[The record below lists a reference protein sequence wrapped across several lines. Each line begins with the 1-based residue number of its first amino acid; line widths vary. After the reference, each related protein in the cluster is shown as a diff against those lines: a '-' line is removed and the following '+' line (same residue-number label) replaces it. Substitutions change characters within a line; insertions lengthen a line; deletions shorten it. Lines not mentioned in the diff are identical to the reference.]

1 MPEKTQSWRPSIAF
15 VSFQSS
21 DYRILWFGTLGT
33 AHGFW
38 IQNVVFGWLVLQ
50 LSDSPFIVGIA
61 SALRFLPFCLGPV
74 AGAIADRIDRRRVL
88 QTLVTTQVILSLLS
102 ALLVTTGI
110 INVPLTI
117 ALGMSFSTVQ
127 AFHFTVRHP
136 YIYDIV
142 GPARAMNGIALNNL
156 AFWGMGIPGS
166 VFGGGLIAWLGAD
179 GAFYAMGAGYFFALV
194 LFLSLRNL
202 STSVIGGNPSMLTN
216 FLGGFRLIRQN
227 RTVAML
233 FSLVLITE
241 ILAFS
246 HLAILPVFAVD
257 VFGVGAKGLGFMLG
271 LQAFGSLVGLLGL
284 VALGDISYK
293 GKLLLAASA
302 IFGIGLVGFAISP
315 SFLLGLAAIT
325 LTGIVMGAFDT
336 LQQTALQLNVS
347 KEERGRAVGIWVLGL
362 GIGPLGHVQV
372 GALAQIITAPAAL
385 VINGGSLALIVLA
398 IAAASPRLRR
408 V

>member
-38 IQNVVFGWLVLQ
+38 IQNVLFGWLVLE
-50 LSDSPFIVGIA
+50 LSNSPFIVGIA
-61 SALRFLPFCLGPV
+61 TALRFIPFSLGPV
-74 AGAIADRIDRRRVL
+74 AGAITDRIDRRRVL
-88 QTLVTTQVILSLLS
+88 QVLVTTQVVLSLLS
-102 ALLVTTGI
+102 ALLVATGI

-117 ALGMSFSTVQ
+117 ALGMSFGTVQ
-127 AFHFTVRHP
+127 AFLFTVRHP

-179 GAFYAMGAGYFFALV
+179 GAFYAMGAGYFLALV
-194 LFLSLRNL
+194 LFLSLRTG
-202 STSVIGGNPSMLTN
+202 STYAIGGMLTN
-216 FLGGFRLIRQN
+216 FLGGFRLIKQN

-233 FSLVLITE
+233 FGLVFITE

-246 HLAILPVFAVD
+246 HFAVLPVFAVD
-257 VFGVGAKGLGFMLG
+257 VFDVGATGLGLMMG

-284 VALGDISYK
+284 VALGNISYK
-293 GKLLLAASA
+293 GKLLLTASA
-302 IFGIGLVGFAISP
+302 VFGIGLVGFAISP

-336 LQQTALQLNVS
+336 LQQTTLQLNVS
-347 KEERGRAVGIWVLGL
+347 EEERGRAVGIWVLGL

-372 GALAQIITAPAAL
+372 GALAQVINAPTAL

>member
-38 IQNVVFGWLVLQ
+38 IQNVLFGWLVLQ
-50 LSDSPFIVGIA
+50 LSDSPFILGIA
-61 SALRFLPFCLGPV
+61 TALRFIPFSLGPV
-74 AGAIADRIDRRRVL
+74 AGAITDRIDRRRVL
-88 QTLVTTQVILSLLS
+88 QVLVSAQVILSLLS
-102 ALLVTTGI
+102 ALLVASGI

-117 ALGMSFSTVQ
+117 ALGMSFGIAQ
-127 AFHFTVRHP
+127 AFLFTVRHP

-142 GPARAMNGIALNNL
+142 GPTRAMNGIALNNL

-179 GAFYAMGAGYFFALV
+179 GAFYAMGAGYFLALV
-194 LFLSLRNL
+194 LFLWLRTG
-202 STSVIGGNPSMLTN
+202 STYAIGGMLTN
-216 FLGGFRLIRQN
+216 FFGGFRLIKQN

-233 FSLVLITE
+233 FGLVFITE

-246 HLAILPVFAVD
+246 HFAVLPVFAVD
-257 VFGVGAKGLGFMLG
+257 VFGVGARGLGLMMG
-271 LQAFGSLVGLLGL
+271 LQSLGSLVGLLGL
-284 VALGDISYK
+284 VALGNISYK
-293 GKLLLAASA
+293 GKLLLTASA
-302 IFGIGLVGFAISP
+302 VFGIGLVGFAISP

-336 LQQTALQLNVS
+336 LQQTTLQLNVS
-347 KEERGRAVGIWVLGL
+347 EEERGRAVGIWVLGL

-372 GALAQIITAPAAL
+372 GALAQVISAPTAL

>member
-38 IQNVVFGWLVLQ
+38 IQNVLFGWLVLE
-50 LSDSPFIVGIA
+50 LSNSPFIVGIA
-61 SALRFLPFCLGPV
+61 IALRFIPFSLGPV
-74 AGAIADRIDRRRVL
+74 AGAITDRIDRRRVL
-88 QTLVTTQVILSLLS
+88 QVLVTTQVVLSLLS
-102 ALLVTTGI
+102 ALLVATGI

-117 ALGMSFSTVQ
+117 ALGMSFGTVQ

-166 VFGGGLIAWLGAD
+166 VFGGGIIAWLGAD
-179 GAFYAMGAGYFFALV
+179 GAFYAMGAGYFLALV
-194 LFLSLRNL
+194 LFLSLRTG
-202 STSVIGGNPSMLTN
+202 STYAIGGMLTN
-216 FLGGFRLIRQN
+216 FFGGFRLIKQN

-233 FSLVLITE
+233 FGLVFITE

-246 HLAILPVFAVD
+246 HFAVLPVFAVD
-257 VFGVGAKGLGFMLG
+257 VFGVGAEGLGLMMG

-293 GKLLLAASA
+293 GKLLLMASA
-302 IFGIGLVGFAISP
+302 VFGIGLVGFAISP
-315 SFLLGLAAIT
+315 SFLFGLAAIT

-336 LQQTALQLNVS
+336 LQQTTLQLNVS
-347 KEERGRAVGIWVLGL
+347 EEERGRAVGIWVLGL

-372 GALAQIITAPAAL
+372 GALAQVITAPAAL